1 MRPRRPATR
10 SPRAERV
17 SLSSP
22 TAPYAEAAPKR
33 GLRGAAARTRRRHGG
48 RGLPFVLPYLPF
60 LIAFGIAPMVYA
72 LKLAFTDVDGG
83 WSGLHN
89 FTHTATDYRFGP
101 ALKHILLYTGVWLG
115 ALVVFVVVLA
125 LLLHGRASRTSSTF
139 RFLFYIP
146 GALAG
151 AASVL
156 VWLFMLDP
164 SVSPGSFLL
173 HHVLGAD
180 LFVESI
186 APGHLPFIFAMIAFW
201 TGAGGWIVVMY
212 GALNTIPPDLEEAA
226 RIDGAGPLTVA
237 LRIKLPLIRKWIA
250 YMLILSFATGTQ
262 LFVEPQV
269 VQTASFGLVPDT
281 WSANQLAY
289 QLAFRYA
296 DFNGAAAIA
305 VDLLMIGLVGA
316 VLVVTRSGLFKTED

>member
-1 MRPRRPATR
+1 LASSALPSEYAGATR
-10 SPRAERV
+10 KRGPRA
-17 SLSSP
+17 LQ
-22 TAPYAEAAPKR
+22 
-33 GLRGAAARTRRRHGG
+33 
-48 RGLPFVLPYLPF
+48 GLPFVLPYLPF
-60 LIAFGIAPMVYA
+60 LIVFGVAPTIYA
-72 LKLAFTDVDGG
+72 LDLAFTNVGGG
-83 WSGLHN
+83 WVGFHN
-89 FTHTATDYRFGP
+89 FVRTYHDFRFIP
-101 ALKHILLYTGVWLG
+101 AFKHVLVYTCVWLA
-115 ALVVFVVVLA
+115 ALMVFVVSLA
-125 LLLHGRASRTSSTF
+125 LLLHGRASRVSSTY

-151 AASVL
+151 SAAVL

-164 SVSPGSFLL
+164 SVSPAAFIL
-173 HHVLGAD
+173 HHGLGANI
-180 LFVESI
+180 FAQSI
-186 APGHLPFIFAMIAFW
+186 APGNLPFIFAMIAFW

-226 RIDGAGPLTVA
+226 RIDGAGPITIA
-237 LRIKLPLIRKWIA
+237 LRLKLPLIRKWIA

-316 VLVVTRSGLFKTED
+316 VLIVTRSGLFRTDD